1 MGEVALEPW
10 IETYTGKKFYFLD
23 PTPDMVDIED
33 IAHSLSHQ
41 CRFAGHVSKFYSVAE
56 HSINV
61 CNLVQRASRV
71 AQRDTKLCLG
81 ALLHDASEAYLIDI
95 PSPIKQHL
103 PGYKDIELRVM
114 RVIAEKY
121 GFDWPP
127 AGVRGH
133 LIHEA
138 DQTQLKTEAK
148 WLLPSKGD
156 DWAHK
161 FPTEMKHGILPKCVA
176 PSLAKE
182 LFLGVFESLTR
193 YELDTGRTEREVSR
207 AA

>member
-1 MGEVALEPW
+1 MTDTSNPKLEPY
-10 IETYTGKKFYFLD
+10 IETFTGKKFYFLD

-33 IAHSLSHQ
+33 IAHSLSNQ

-61 CNLVQRASRV
+61 CNLVQRAT
-71 AQRDTKLCLG
+71 RDDRLSLA

-114 RVIAEKY
+114 RCVADKF
-121 GFDWPP
+121 GCTWPP
-127 AGVRGH
+127 AGPEGNI
-133 LIHEA
+133 IHEA
-138 DQTQLKTEAK
+138 DQVQLKTEAK

-156 DWAHK
+156 DWAHNY
-161 FPTEMKHGILPKCVA
+161 PTQMKHGILPKCVA
-176 PSLAKE
+176 PSIAKE

-193 YELDTGRTEREVSR
+193 YELDTV
-207 AA
+207 

>member
-1 MGEVALEPW
+1 MTDTKLEPW
-10 IETYTGKKFYFLD
+10 IETYSGKKFYFLD

-33 IAHSLSHQ
+33 IAHSLSNQ

-61 CNLVQRASRV
+61 CNLVQRAT
-71 AQRDTKLCLG
+71 RDDRLSLA

-114 RVIAEKY
+114 AAVGYKF

-127 AGVRGH
+127 SEV
-133 LIHEA
+133 IHDA
-138 DQTQLKTEAK
+138 DQAQLKTEAK

-156 DWAHK
+156 DWAHNY
-161 FPTEMKHGILPKCVA
+161 PTQMKHGILPKCVA
-176 PSLAKE
+176 PSIAKE

-193 YELDTGRTEREVSR
+193 YELDTV
-207 AA
+207 